1 VAMYAYAYELDQKPD
16 LGNDEL
22 DEIEKYFT
30 IAAEHKHAQALY
42 EKGRY
47 YIEDDPEL
55 ARQYFQQASELGCL
69 DAVEWMVALTEQCE
83 QAQWAELAF
92 KYGSID

>member
-1 VAMYAYAYELDQKPD
+1 MYAYAYELDQKPD

-42 EKGRY
+42 EKDVITLRM
-47 YIEDDPEL
+47 IQSL
-55 ARQYFQQASELGCL
+55 L
-69 DAVEWMVALTEQCE
+69 DNIFSKPAN
-83 QAQWAELAF
+83 
-92 KYGSID
+92 